1 MTQIAQHCYKETQN
15 FNSMFAIVSGLDHVV
30 IRRLKSTWD
39 KVPVK
44 YSRSLADM
52 LTLMDPSMNF
62 RRYRN
67 LITNSRP
74 PIIPIYPMVNKDLTF
89 IHLGNESYVES
100 LVNFE
105 KLRML
110 AKEVSFCPV
119 SFLKYSWST
128 LP

>member
-1 MTQIAQHCYKETQN
+1 
-15 FNSMFAIVSGLDHVV
+15 MFAIVSGLDHVV

-39 KVPVK
+39 KVPAK
-44 YSRSLADM
+44 YSRLMADM
-52 LTLMDPSMNF
+52 LTVMDPSMNF

-67 LITNSRP
+67 LISNARP

-89 IHLGNESYVES
+89 IHLGNESYVDG

-110 AKEVSFCPV
+110 AKEVS
-119 SFLKYSWST
+119 WI
-128 LP
+128 